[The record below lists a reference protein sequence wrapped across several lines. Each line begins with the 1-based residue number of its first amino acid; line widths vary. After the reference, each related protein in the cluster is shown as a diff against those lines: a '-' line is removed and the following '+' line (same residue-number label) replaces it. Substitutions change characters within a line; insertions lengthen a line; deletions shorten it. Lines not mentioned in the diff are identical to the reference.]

1 MPRKSTSTGGA
12 SKRKPPAPKR
22 RQPLPVAESPERRVR
37 ASPSSSVARRP
48 AREHSPTKRKHRFR
62 PGSRALLEIRK
73 YQKSTDLLLR
83 KLPFSRL
90 VRYAST
96 NGMGSIWVR
105 ELTSHLTVHPLNWQS
120 VALLALQEATEAFL
134 VKLFEDSNLCTIHGK
149 RVTLFPRDMQLARRI
164 RGIEHF

>member
-90 VRYAST
+90 VR
-96 NGMGSIWVR
+96 

>member
-1 MPRKSTSTGGA
+1 MPRKSGSTGGA
-12 SKRKPPAPKR
+12 SKRKHPAPKR
-22 RQPLPVAESPERRVR
+22 RQPLSAAESPERSAR
-37 ASPSSSVARRP
+37 ASTSAAGARRP
-48 AREHSPTKRKHRFR
+48 AAEHSPTKRKYRFR

-90 VRYAST
+90 VR
-96 NGMGSIWVR
+96 
-105 ELTSHLTVHPLNWQS
+105 ELTSRLTVHPLNWQS
-120 VALLALQEATEAFL
+120 FALLALQEATEAFL

>member
-1 MPRKSTSTGGA
+1 MPRKSGSTGGA

-22 RQPLPVAESPERRVR
+22 RQPLSAAESPERPVR
-37 ASPSSSVARRP
+37 ASTSAASARRP
-48 AREHSPTKRKHRFR
+48 PGERSPTKRKHRFR

-90 VRYAST
+90 VR
-96 NGMGSIWVR
+96 
-105 ELTSHLTVHPLNWQS
+105 ELTCRLTVHPLNWQS
-120 VALLALQEATEAFL
+120 FALLALQEATEAFL

-164 RGIEHF
+164 RGIDHF